1 MVVVIVGE
9 GAGQAGWR
17 GGIRRPKASSTE
29 IPPLGICWG
38 NSEKEL
44 VQVGE
49 AKF

>member
-1 MVVVIVGE
+1 MVIVGE

-17 GGIRRPKASSTE
+17 GGIRRPKVSSTDKE
-29 IPPLGICWG
+29 IPPLGICRG

-44 VQVGE
+44 VRVGE